1 MHDLSAQISFM
12 LEIDKLKAV
21 YRKTVVEA
29 DDNRQENSAEHSWH
43 IALLA
48 NVMVEYADE
57 PVDILRVT
65 KMLLIHDIVEID
77 AGDLFAF
84 ADEQDHQAQEQKEL
98 EAAKRIFGLL
108 PKHIGQSMLDMWLEF
123 EQAHTADAR
132 FAKGM
137 DRVLPVLQNMSNQG
151 GSWKIN
157 HVKKSQVLK
166 RNTYLQDIA
175 PKLWEYVLSQVDIA
189 VGKQWLLDA

>member
-1 MHDLSAQISFM
+1 MLDLSAQISFM

-29 DDNRQENSAEHSWH
+29 DDNRHENSAEHSWH

-48 NVMVEYADE
+48 HVMVDYADE

-108 PKHIGQSMLDMWLEF
+108 PKHTGQCMLDMWLEF

-151 GSWKIN
+151 GSWKVN
-157 HVKKSQVLK
+157 QVKKSQVLK
-166 RNTYLQDIA
+166 RNTYLQNIA
-175 PKLWEYVLSQVDIA
+175 PKLWEYVLNQVEIA
-189 VGKQWLLDA
+189 VGEQWLLDA